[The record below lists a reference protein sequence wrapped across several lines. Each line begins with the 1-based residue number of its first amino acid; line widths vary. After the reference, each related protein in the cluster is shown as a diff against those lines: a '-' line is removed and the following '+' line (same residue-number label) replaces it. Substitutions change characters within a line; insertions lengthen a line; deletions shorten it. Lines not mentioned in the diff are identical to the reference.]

1 MPLRVPRP
9 LLGPVDLADDRW
21 FLLFA
26 VLCLAVVGIGVI
38 RLREG
43 TTGRYLQALHMSP
56 TAAASIGISATR
68 SRVVAFALAAGIA
81 GFGGGLMASY
91 LEQANH
97 QASFAYLF
105 GLVWV
110 ALVVSAGSRSV
121 QAAVMAGLFF
131 FLVPALLERL
141 FAWPGNVLDTYPEM
155 GEPLATV
162 LGWISPTWAVP
173 VAFIL
178 FGFGAITYARHPEG
192 SIEAQTARVVN
203 AIVRRV
209 GRSGADRDAEGPG
222 SPDPGSGNS
231 GRHDGTSPE
240 RTGRGSRRKADADT
254 SGSPVAEL
262 SDSARRAAAASSAD
276 GGATA

>member
-1 MPLRVPRP
+1 
-9 LLGPVDLADDRW
+9 
-21 FLLFA
+21 
-26 VLCLAVVGIGVI
+26 
-38 RLREG
+38 
-43 TTGRYLQALHMSP
+43 MSP

-91 LEQANH
+91 LEQANY

-131 FLVPALLERL
+131 FLVPALLARL
-141 FAWPGNVLDTYPEM
+141 FAWPGNVLETYPEM
-155 GEPLATV
+155 SEPLATV

-240 RTGRGSRRKADADT
+240 PTGRGSGRKAAADN

-262 SDSARRAAAASSAD
+262 SYSARRAAAASRGD
-276 GGATA
+276 GGAKA